1 MQCKMQNEFKFFNN
15 KKGFNDI
22 TIVAVIVFI
31 LLGTAVIIPFI
42 NSAFNQNIDNFD
54 RDNFEG
60 NVKSD
65 AENVSSFNA
74 FQVLLTLLKLA
85 FFDFGN
91 SLGLPFWLDAIY
103 TGLAIIL
110 ILAVARNIWIGGGG

>member
-1 MQCKMQNEFKFFNN
+1 MQNEFKFFNN